1 MKITTFDP
9 MIISPKAEDVIKL
22 FEEIGFEKTHAPVTT
37 IETGDIPS
45 TRMKNGKFHVD
56 VADLNVIPQDLTV
69 IRMNVDNFEEAYN
82 ILISHGFKNT
92 RGDNTVDTK
101 SAKAATMDSPSGFKI
116 ILIEHI
122 K

>member
-101 SAKAATMDSPSGFKI
+101 SDKAASMDSPSGFKI
-116 ILIEHI
+116 ILIEHMI
-122 K
+122 